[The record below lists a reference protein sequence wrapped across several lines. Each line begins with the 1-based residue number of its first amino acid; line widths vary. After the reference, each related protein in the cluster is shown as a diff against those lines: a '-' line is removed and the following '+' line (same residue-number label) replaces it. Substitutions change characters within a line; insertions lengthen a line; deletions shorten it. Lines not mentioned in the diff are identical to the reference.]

1 MPVHFHVGGELLIA
15 LSVVRQALRAHGAR
29 DSLDVVG
36 RSSHEQ
42 QLARTGRHVHLGN
55 APGP

>member
-1 MPVHFHVGGELLIA
+1 MPLHFHVGGELLIA
-15 LSVVRQALRAHGAR
+15 LSVVRHALRAHGTR
-29 DSLDVVG
+29 DCLDVVG

-42 QLARTGRHVHLGN
+42 QLARTGQHVHLGN